1 MAQQDEF
8 ELDEVELADAAEI
21 VRGAAPGTYTL
32 KQLYGARW
40 RAIESPTIF
49 GMRFKASVDAGRLQG
64 VVLHP
69 QKTATNAICYTIY

>member
-8 ELDEVELADAAEI
+8 ELDEVELVDAVE
-21 VRGAAPGTYTL
+21 VVQGTRPGTYTL

-40 RAIESPTIF
+40 KAIESPTNF
-49 GMRFKASVDAGRLQG
+49 GMRFKASVEAGRLQG
-64 VVLHP
+64 IELHP